1 MITDICIY
9 SVNNISLLMICT
21 YQSYDNIS
29 GRLRS
34 SWLTNNTTICRIFPN
49 LVPPRS
55 FWTVTEW
62 QSLVLHIFK
71 NELSQNWERHE
82 NGNENYK
89 CRGDPGGYQMT
100 EQSNVSF
107 MYIFFAISNNHKI
120 HYCCCFEYSV
130 FQWDLFIFKIIYV
143 YGVLLCIVRI

>member
-71 NELSQNWERHE
+71 NELSSNWERHE

-100 EQSNVSF
+100 EQSNVSSIYF
-107 MYIFFAISNNHKI
+107 FLQFQTIIKYIIVAALNILFFN
-120 HYCCCFEYSV
+120 E
-130 FQWDLFIFKIIYV
+130 IFLYLK
-143 YGVLLCIVRI
+143 